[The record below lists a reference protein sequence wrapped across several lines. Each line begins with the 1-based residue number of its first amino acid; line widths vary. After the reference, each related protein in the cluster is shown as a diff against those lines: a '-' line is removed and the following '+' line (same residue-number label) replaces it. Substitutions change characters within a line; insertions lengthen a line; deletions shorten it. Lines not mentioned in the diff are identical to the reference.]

1 MSFDIAKYRRH
12 SRSFFLRDPAVVAR
26 ELIGHGIVR
35 QLNASWVGGR
45 IVETEAYLSE
55 SDPASHSR
63 SGLTPRCKSMFEIG
77 GTLYV
82 YTIHAKYCMNVVTEI
97 RGRGSAVL
105 IRAIEPLWGIETM
118 KQNRG
123 QDDLRR
129 LTRGPAMLCQAIGVT
144 KVDDGVDLV
153 SNGEIA
159 LVKLP
164 DRKSPLIAYGLRI
177 GISRGQ
183 EMPLRF
189 FESGNRFVSRMT
201 NVSRPGSDE
210 EACVAQQSYATN
222 RSDHKAERPRA
233 CSRRVE
239 AS

>member
-1 MSFDIAKYRRH
+1 MSLDIVKYQRPI
-12 SRSFFLRDPAVVAR
+12 RSFFLRDPAIVAR

-35 QLNASWVGGR
+35 RLNDTWVGGR

-63 SGLTPRCKSMFEIG
+63 SGVTPRCKSMFEIG

-97 RGRGSAVL
+97 QGRGSAVL
-105 IRAIEPLWGIETM
+105 IRAIEPLWGIEIM
-118 KQNRG
+118 KQNRRYV
-123 QDDLRR
+123 DLRR

-144 KVDDGVDLV
+144 TVDDGVDLV
-153 SNGEIA
+153 SSGTIG
-159 LVKLP
+159 LVTLP
-164 DRKSPLIAYGLRI
+164 DRESKLITCGPRI

-189 FESGNRFVSRMT
+189 FQSGNRFVSRT
-201 NVSRPGSDE
+201 TKVGRPDSNE
-210 EACVAQQSYATN
+210 EA
-222 RSDHKAERPRA
+222 
-233 CSRRVE
+233 
-239 AS
+239 

>member
-1 MSFDIAKYRRH
+1 MSLDIVKYQRPI
-12 SRSFFLRDPAVVAR
+12 RSFFLRDPAIVAR

-35 QLNASWVGGR
+35 RLNDTWVGGR

-63 SGLTPRCKSMFEIG
+63 SGVTPRCKSMFEIG

-97 RGRGSAVL
+97 QGRGSAVL
-105 IRAIEPLWGIETM
+105 IRAIEPLWGIEIM
-118 KQNRG
+118 KQNRRY
-123 QDDLRR
+123 DDLRR

-144 KVDDGVDLV
+144 TVDDGVDLV
-153 SNGEIA
+153 SSGTIG
-159 LVKLP
+159 LVTLP
-164 DRKSPLIAYGLRI
+164 DRESKLITCGPRI

-189 FESGNRFVSRMT
+189 FESGNRFVSRT
-201 NVSRPGSDE
+201 TKVGRPDSNE
-210 EACVAQQSYATN
+210 EA
-222 RSDHKAERPRA
+222 
-233 CSRRVE
+233 
-239 AS
+239 

>member
-1 MSFDIAKYRRH
+1 MSLDIVKYQRPI
-12 SRSFFLRDPAVVAR
+12 RSFFLRDPAIVAR

-35 QLNASWVGGR
+35 RLNDTWVGGR

-63 SGLTPRCKSMFEIG
+63 SGVTPRCKSMFEIG

-97 RGRGSAVL
+97 QGRGSAVL
-105 IRAIEPLWGIETM
+105 IRAIEPLWGIEIM
-118 KQNRG
+118 KQNRRY
-123 QDDLRR
+123 DDLRR

-144 KVDDGVDLV
+144 TVDDGVDLV
-153 SNGEIA
+153 SSGTIG
-159 LVKLP
+159 LVTLP
-164 DRKSPLIAYGLRI
+164 DRESKLITCGPRI

-189 FESGNRFVSRMT
+189 FQSGNRFVSRT
-201 NVSRPGSDE
+201 TKVGRPDSNE
-210 EACVAQQSYATN
+210 EA
-222 RSDHKAERPRA
+222 
-233 CSRRVE
+233 
-239 AS
+239 